1 MPNIS
6 WNEIRHRALS
16 FSRSWSEATREQA
29 DKQTFWNEFFD
40 VFGIARRTVAA
51 FEEPVH
57 RLTGTTGFIDLFWP
71 GKLLVEHKSAGHSLD
86 AAESQAFAYIR
97 DLLDAGRQ
105 DEIPRYVLLSD
116 FRRFALYDLEPEDE
130 ENLPLFHGLYFHR
143 LEFPLGELHRHLGA
157 FAFIPG
163 YKLHRFTEQDPA
175 NLKAVELM
183 KNLHDALKEGGY
195 KGHDLER
202 FLVRILFCLFSD
214 DTGIFEP
221 SAFQLYIENR
231 TQRDGTD
238 LGARLAELF
247 EILNTPEPDRQH
259 NLDETLATFPY
270 VNGQLFA
277 EHLRFASFNAEMRNA
292 LLSCCNFDWSRIS
305 PAIFGAL
312 FQEVMTKKERRN
324 IGAHYT
330 SERDI
335 LKVIKPLFL
344 DNLRAEFSAVQ
355 ADRSTRRD
363 ARLDEL
369 RGRLSR
375 LKFLDPACGCGN
387 FLVISYRELRA
398 LELDILIEQHGTQQ
412 ALTLDEVSRLSTIDV
427 NQFYGIEIEEWPA
440 RIAEVA
446 LWLMDHQMNMRIH
459 ETFSQPFL
467 RLPLRNS
474 PHIHY
479 GNALRMDWSDLL
491 SPSECSFVLGN
502 PPFVGKKART
512 AEQQSDLQIVFGS
525 INGSGVLDY
534 VCCWYLR
541 AAQYIRGT
549 KIAVGFVST
558 NSITQGEQP
567 GILWPALF
575 SHRHIKIHFAHRTF
589 AWESEAR
596 GKAHVH
602 VVIIGFGDF
611 DIKVKRLYDYEGTD
625 GNVMVSTPTNISP
638 YLVEGNDRSLQ
649 ARSNPVCKEVAE
661 MRFGSMPNDDGN
673 LVLSD
678 EERNL
683 LISESP
689 EAGPLIRPLLSADEY
704 LNGRNRWCL
713 WLEGIS
719 PQTIRAIPEVY
730 RRVNE
735 VREYRAASKR
745 EATVKLAEQ
754 PSLFGENR
762 QPTTKFVLVPRH
774 SSETRKYIPMSYFT
788 PRYIV
793 SDSCLCL
800 PDAKIYHFGILSSA
814 MHMSWVKLVAGRLK
828 SDFRYSNKLVY
839 NNYPWPEKP
848 TKAQQARVEDAAQAV
863 IDARAEFSESS
874 LAALYDP
881 VLMPPTLVRA
891 HQQLDRAV
899 ERCYRS
905 ESFANDRARVEFLFA
920 LYERITAPLL
930 PAIPS
935 RRRRV
940 SRT

>member
-16 FSRSWSEATREQA
+16 FSRSWSAATREQA

-57 RLTGTTGFIDLFWP
+57 RLTGSTGFIDLLWP

-143 LEFPLGELHRHLGA
+143 IEFPLGELHRHLGA

-175 NLKAVELM
+175 NLDAVELM
-183 KNLHDALKEGGY
+183 KNLHDALSSGGY

-247 EILNTPEPDRQH
+247 ETLNTPEAERQL
-259 NLDETLATFPY
+259 NLDESLTTFPY

-277 EHLRFASFNAEMRNA
+277 EHLRFASFNPEMRNA
-292 LLSCCNFDWSRIS
+292 LLKCCTFDWSRIS

-312 FQEVMTKKERRN
+312 FQEVMTPEERRH
-324 IGAHYT
+324 IGGHYT

-344 DNLRAEFSAVQ
+344 DNLRAEFSAAQ

-398 LELDILIEQHGTQQ
+398 LELDILREQHGTQQ
-412 ALTLDEVSRLSTIDV
+412 ALTMDEVSRLSTIDV

-474 PHIHY
+474 PHIHHS
-479 GNALRMDWSDLL
+479 NALKMDWSDLL
-491 SPSECSFVLGN
+491 PSSDCSYVLGN
-502 PPFVGKKART
+502 PPFVGKSLMDGNQKDDMLHVLRQAGNV
-512 AEQQSDLQIVFGS
+512 SG
-525 INGSGVLDY
+525 GGVLDY
-534 VCCWYLR
+534 VTAWYLK
-541 AAQYIRGT
+541 AAQYISLT
-549 KIAVGFVST
+549 PIQVAFVST

-567 GILWPALF
+567 GILWNYLF
-575 SHRHIKIHFAHRTF
+575 SNFQLSINFAYQTF
-589 AWESEAR
+589 TWTSEAR
-596 GKAHVH
+596 GRAHVH
-602 VVIIGFGDF
+602 VVIIGFAEKARDEKIIF
-611 DIKVKRLYDYEGTD
+611 HNDD
-625 GNVMVSTPTNISP
+625 GKTTSSRALNISP
-638 YLVEGNDRSLQ
+638 YLVEGGNVTLLKRTRPISPVPECLYGNKPADGGFLILEDAERDDFI
-649 ARSNPVCKEVAE
+649 RDNPRALKY
-661 MRFGSMPNDDGN
+661 
-673 LVLSD
+673 
-678 EERNL
+678 
-683 LISESP
+683 
-689 EAGPLIRPLLSADEY
+689 IRPLVCAEEY
-704 LNGRNRWCL
+704 LNNQPRWCL
-713 WLEGIS
+713 WLVDANPSEIKLS
-719 PQTIRAIPEVY
+719 PGLVERIEKCRMFRTT
-730 RRVNE
+730 
-735 VREYRAASKR
+735 SK
-745 EATVKLAEQ
+745 KLATNLLALTPTLFAEIRQ
-754 PSLFGENR
+754 PSSPYVCIPLH
-762 QPTTKFVLVPRH
+762 T
-774 SSETRKYIPMSYFT
+774 SETRRYIPCGYLDPKYI
-788 PRYIV
+788 IHN
-793 SDSCLCL
+793 SCTAFPGAGL
-800 PDAKIYHFGILSSA
+800 YHFGFLSSS
-814 MHMSWVKLVAGRLK
+814 MHMAWVKLVAGRLK
-828 SDFRYSNKLVY
+828 SDFRYSNTLVY

-848 TKAQQARVEDAAQAV
+848 TKTLRARVEDAAQAV
-863 IDARAEFSESS
+863 LDARAEFPENS
-874 LAALYDP
+874 LATLYDP
-881 VLMPPTLVRA
+881 VLMPPSLVRA

-899 ERCYRS
+899 ELCYRS
-905 ESFANDRARVEFLFA
+905 EAFPNDRARVEFLFA
-920 LYERITAPLL
+920 LYEQITAPLL
-930 PAIPS
+930 PAAPS
-935 RRRRV
+935 RRRHT
-940 SRT
+940 SHL